1 MHTQLYFAYGMNM
14 GDSHMMVVCE
24 EAERAGTARL
34 PGHRFSISGTGGAT
48 LLPEEGAEV
57 WGVLWCL
64 NARDEKILDAH
75 EMVHLGTYDRRF
87 VEVETGAGETLK
99 ALTYSAADPTPGAPR
114 EGYAEGVA
122 AIGKWNSL
130 PEAYFEEVLA
140 WRGTGVTAP
149 PHVMSKEK
157 NTT

>member
-1 MHTQLYFAYGMNM
+1 
-14 GDSHMMVVCE
+14 
-24 EAERAGTARL
+24 
-34 PGHRFSISGTGGAT
+34 
-48 LLPEEGAEV
+48 
-57 WGVLWCL
+57 
-64 NARDEKILDAH
+64 
-75 EMVHLGTYDRRF
+75 
-87 VEVETGAGETLK
+87 LK
-99 ALTYSAADPTPGAPR
+99 ALTYIAADPTPGAPR

-140 WRGTGVTAP
+140 WRGTGGTAP